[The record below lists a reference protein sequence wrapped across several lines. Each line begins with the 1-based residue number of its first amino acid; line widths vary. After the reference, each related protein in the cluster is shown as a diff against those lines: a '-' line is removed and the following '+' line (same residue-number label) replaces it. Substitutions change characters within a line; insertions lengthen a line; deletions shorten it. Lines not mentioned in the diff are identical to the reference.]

1 MLRPWIKQITLKT
14 NNSQPKKERNKKMAN
29 DLVREL
35 PFGTKVN
42 GKKNG
47 AFVAITAKSKLYQY
61 YGDPTVDSNQVVDV
75 CIGVHRWDGLQG
87 LIGGF
92 CDGDET
98 LEQTAAREVKEEINL
113 DISETQLVPLATHE
127 LYRVVVHAFHVDLGY
142 VDVKDLQ
149 KMVTQMSHAEHLIA
163 EGTPIMIHLK
173 TYDKWGKGLKKTLAS
188 NTLASAVKEELE
200 ILIAKLGI
208 PVEFVEKE

>member
-1 MLRPWIKQITLKT
+1 MLRPGLILCLKYK
-14 NNSQPKKERNKKMAN
+14 QPKPKKKKEKEMST

-35 PFGTKVN
+35 PFGTKVE

-47 AFVAITAKSKLYQY
+47 AFVAITANSKLYQY
-61 YGDPTVDSNQVVDV
+61 YGDPSVDPNQVVSV
-75 CIGVHRWDGLQG
+75 VVGVHRWDGLQG

-98 LEQTAAREVKEEINL
+98 LEQAAVREVKEEINL
-113 DISETQLVPLATHE
+113 DIEESQLVPLATHE
-127 LYRVVVHAFHVDLGY
+127 LNRVVVHAFHVDLGY
-142 VDVKDLQ
+142 RDVKDLARMMGQ
-149 KMVTQMSHAEHLIA
+149 MVQSEHLIA

-173 TYDKWGKGLKKTLAS
+173 TYDKWGKGLKRTLSS

-200 ILIAKLGI
+200 ILLAKLGI
-208 PVEFVEKE
+208 PVEFSQEK

>member
-1 MLRPWIKQITLKT
+1 MLRPWIKQTTLKT
-14 NNSQPKKERNKKMAN
+14 NNSQPKKETNTMSY

-61 YGDPTVDSNQVVDV
+61 YGDPKVDSNQIVDV

-98 LEQTAAREVKEEINL
+98 LERTATREVKEEINL
-113 DISETQLVPLATHE
+113 EIAENQLVPLATHE

>member
-1 MLRPWIKQITLKT
+1 M
-14 NNSQPKKERNKKMAN
+14 S

-35 PFGTKVN
+35 PFGTKIE

-47 AFVAITAKSKLYQY
+47 AFVAMTAKSKLYEY
-61 YGDPTVDSNQVVDV
+61 YGDPSVDPNQIVDV
-75 CIGVHRWDGLQG
+75 VIAVHRWDGLQG

-98 LEQTAAREVKEEINL
+98 LQQTAVREVKEEINL
-113 DISETQLVPLATHE
+113 DIKESQLVPLATHE
-127 LYRVVVHAFHVDLGY
+127 LNRVVVHAFHVDLGY
-142 VDVKDLQ
+142 KDVKELVQ
-149 KMVTQMSHAEHLIA
+149 MMSQMVQSEHLIA

-173 TYDKWGKGLKKTLAS
+173 TYDKWGKGLKRTLSS

-200 ILIAKLGI
+200 ILLEKLQI
-208 PVEFVEKE
+208 PVEFVPEQKS